1 MLWHKAWLETR
12 WRFISA
18 LVILTLLAGSNVFEY
33 LATARLIAEFDPTSI
48 PSNGSGMLG
57 AVIRDA
63 IEMQKDFRGF
73 IWYSTFRDN
82 LTGGGILFAI
92 LLGCGGLLSESS
104 KGSALF
110 TLALPVTRRRLFGV
124 RTFTGLAQCLV
135 MAMVPPLTIPLLAP
149 AINQRFGVVDTLAH
163 GFCLFVVAS
172 LFFALASYLS
182 TLFADI
188 WRPLMISAGIACVL
202 AVASFALPPLD
213 IFSVM
218 NGASYFRSGSLPW
231 TGLLTSAVLA
241 MALLYSAAETLERQD
256 F

>member
-1 MLWHKAWLETR
+1 
-12 WRFISA
+12 
-18 LVILTLLAGSNVFEY
+18 
-33 LATARLIAEFDPTSI
+33 
-48 PSNGSGMLG
+48 
-57 AVIRDA
+57 
-63 IEMQKDFRGF
+63 
-73 IWYSTFRDN
+73 
-82 LTGGGILFAI
+82 
-92 LLGCGGLLSESS
+92 
-104 KGSALF
+104 
-110 TLALPVTRRRLFGV
+110 
-124 RTFTGLAQCLV
+124 

-149 AINQRFGVVDTLAH
+149 AINQRFAVVDTLAH

-188 WRPLMISAGIACVL
+188 WRPLLISAGIACLL

-218 NGASYFRSGSLPW
+218 NGASYFRSGTLPW